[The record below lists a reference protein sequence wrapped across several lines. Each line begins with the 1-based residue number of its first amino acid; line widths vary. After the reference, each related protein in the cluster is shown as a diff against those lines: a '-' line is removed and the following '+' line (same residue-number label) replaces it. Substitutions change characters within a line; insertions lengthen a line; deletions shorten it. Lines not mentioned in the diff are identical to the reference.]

1 MQRVPDSGYP
11 RTSLLEAVV
20 AECAIAGGQRD
31 EEAARRGLF
40 RALPGWQASLRPGM
54 RSLCPARHG
63 PGNKGSGCGTMK
75 KHFFPLRFHW
85 DRMDDYPW
93 RQAGGLEPLATAIIF
108 THISSSSHTVTGDTL
123 EVTALRS
130 EFPVFSPVS
139 ACLMPAVTFD
149 ASAVAERPFAVTF
162 PTPVV
167 TTDRE
172 KDAAEEGKMTAY

>member
-93 RQAGGLEPLATAIIF
+93 GQTGGLEALVAAIILTYYAGRHF
-108 THISSSSHTVTGDTL
+108 AVAAG
-123 EVTALRS
+123 
-130 EFPVFSPVS
+130 PSPVTPS
-139 ACLMPAVTFD
+139 KPEITAFYPVYAAPVIAITSKM
-149 ASAVAERPFAVTF
+149 SAVAGKPFAVTF
-162 PTPVV
+162 SIPVI
-167 TTDRE
+167 TEDRE
-172 KDAAEEGKMTAY
+172 KDAAEAGKVTA